1 MESVWKISRAK
12 YSDLFVPRVTKMAYA
27 NDSVMATE
35 EWAREHFNEIM
46 MM

>member
-1 MESVWKISRAK
+1 MEKRIKSK
-12 YSDLFVPRVTKMAYA
+12 YADLFVPRVTKMAYA
-27 NDSVMATE
+27 NDSVLSPSE